1 MKRVIVGIS
10 GASGTIYGVRLLEIL
25 RDVPDVETH
34 LVMSLAARQTLALET
49 DLSLREV
56 QALADVVHDARDI
69 AASISSGSFKTAGM
83 VILPCSIKTLS
94 GIVNSYTDGLL
105 TRAADVVLKER
116 RPLVLC
122 VRETPLHLGHLRLMT
137 QAAELGAVIMPPVPA
152 FYHRP
157 QSIDDV
163 INQTVNRVLD
173 QLDIELPEDLFTRW
187 AGSAPAER
195 ER

>member
-1 MKRVIVGIS
+1 MKRLIVGIS
-10 GASGTIYGVRLLEIL
+10 GASGAIYGVRLLQVL
-25 RDVPDVETH
+25 RDVAGVETH
-34 LVMSLAARQTLALET
+34 LVMSQAARQTLSLET
-49 DLSLREV
+49 DLSLRDV

-94 GIVNSYTDGLL
+94 GIVNSYSDTLV

-157 QSIDDV
+157 QTLDDV

-173 QLDIELPEDLFTRW
+173 QFDIDLPEDLFTRW
-187 AGSAPAER
+187 QGA
-195 ER
+195 

>member
-1 MKRVIVGIS
+1 MKRLITGIS
-10 GASGTIYGVRLLEIL
+10 GASGAIYGVRLLQIL

-34 LVMSLAARQTLALET
+34 LVMSQAARQTLSLET
-49 DLSLREV
+49 DFSLRDV

-94 GIVNSYTDGLL
+94 GIVNSYTDTLV

-157 QSIDDV
+157 QTIDEIV
-163 INQTVNRVLD
+163 NQTVNRVLD
-173 QLDIELPEDLFTRW
+173 QFDIELPDDLFTRW
-187 AGSAPAER
+187 QGA
-195 ER
+195 

>member
-1 MKRVIVGIS
+1 MKRLIVGIS
-10 GASGTIYGVRLLEIL
+10 GASGAIYGVRLLQVL
-25 RDVPDVETH
+25 RDVTDIETH
-34 LVMSLAARQTLALET
+34 LVMSQAARQTLSLET
-49 DLSLREV
+49 DFSLREV
-56 QALADVVHDARDI
+56 QALADVTHDARDI
-69 AASISSGSFKTAGM
+69 AASISSGSFQTLGM

-94 GIVNSYTDGLL
+94 GIVHSYTDGLL

-137 QAAELGAVIMPPVPA
+137 QAAEIGAVIMPPVPA

-157 QSIDDV
+157 QSLDDV

-173 QLDIELPEDLFTRW
+173 QFTITLPEDLFARW
-187 AGSAPAER
+187 QGA
-195 ER
+195 

>member
-1 MKRVIVGIS
+1 MKRLIVGIS
-10 GASGTIYGVRLLEIL
+10 GASGAIYGVRLLQVL
-25 RDVPDVETH
+25 RNVPDVETH
-34 LVMSLAARQTLALET
+34 LVMSQAARQTLSLET
-49 DLSLREV
+49 DLSLRDV
-56 QALADVVHDARDI
+56 QSLADVIHDARDI
-69 AASISSGSFKTAGM
+69 AATISSGSFKTSGM

-94 GIVNSYTDGLL
+94 GIVNSYTDTLV

-157 QSIDDV
+157 QNLDDV
-163 INQTVNRVLD
+163 INQTVNRVID
-173 QLDIELPEDLFTRW
+173 QFDIELPADLFTRW
-187 AGSAPAER
+187 QGS
-195 ER
+195 